1 MFHVPLRGSVVLLLA
16 EGVLFILVSLSLGIL
31 ISARTSSQ
39 RVAMFG
45 ALVGTM
51 LPTMLL
57 SGFIFPLESMPW
69 PLQVVSNVV
78 PARWFVTVARGI
90 MLKGVGPRLS
100 VARDAGPRW
109 RWRWCCSR

>member
-1 MFHVPLRGSVVLLLA
+1 
-16 EGVLFILVSLSLGIL
+16 
-31 ISARTSSQ
+31 
-39 RVAMFG
+39 MFG

-69 PLQVVSNVV
+69 PLRAVSLVV

-90 MLKGVGPRLS
+90 MLKGVGLEYLWRETIVLAVMALGLLTLSTRSFRERLE
-100 VARDAGPRW
+100 
-109 RWRWCCSR
+109 